1 MDARVEGLVAKAR
14 SGDLTRRQV
23 VERAATLGVSAAAVL
38 ALLDGPSVAE
48 ASGRGV
54 RPKKWQKGKGW
65 GWVWGADDELG
76 ALNELSPE
84 LARKALARARGRVY
98 DLGLEYDRRS
108 YKFSGH
114 ASGEITTYRS
124 PQGLLL
130 QRDQPDVIDPS
141 ANSTRTTYASCLN
154 TISDNVATQIDGL
167 GHIYEGDPSHAY
179 NGFKASDVVGDY
191 GLVKLDVTTIP
202 PIVAPATLIDVAGH
216 LGRQTLP
223 GHYAIGP
230 DLLRAALKRQQVDI
244 DPLDVVLIRTGTAG
258 VWLRGDG
265 VGANTDEVGAVDS
278 AGITLSAARWLVEEK
293 GALMVGCD
301 TSAVEVTPPS
311 EQLPDGTS
319 FNPVHVYLLVRQG
332 VHILELNNLEAL
344 ARDRVYKLA
353 YVLSPNKIRGN
364 VAGTVQRPVGL
375 A

>member
-1 MDARVEGLVAKAR
+1 VDTRVEGLVAEAR
-14 SGDLTRRQV
+14 SGSLTRRQV
-23 VERAATLGVSAAAVL
+23 VERAAALGVSAATVL
-38 ALLDGPSVAE
+38 ALIDGPSVAE

-54 RPKKWQKGKGW
+54 RPEKWQKGKGW
-65 GWVWGADDELG
+65 GWVWGPDDEVG
-76 ALNELSPE
+76 ALNELSPA

-108 YKFSGH
+108 FKFPGH

-130 QRDQPDVIDPS
+130 QRDQPAVIDPS
-141 ANSTRTTYASCLN
+141 SNSTRTTWASCLN

-179 NGFKASDVVGDY
+179 NGFKASEVVGDH

-202 PIVAPATLIDVAGH
+202 PVVAPATLIDVAGH
-216 LGRQTLP
+216 LGREALP

-230 DLLRAALKRQQVDI
+230 DLLRAVLRRQRVDI

-265 VGANTDEVGAVDS
+265 VGANTEEVEAVDS
-278 AGITLSAARWLVEEK
+278 AGITVSAARWLVEEK
-293 GALMVGCD
+293 GALMIGSD
-301 TSAVEVTPPS
+301 TSALEVTPPT

-332 VHILELNNLEAL
+332 VHILELNNLEDL
-344 ARDRVYKLA
+344 ARDGVYKLA

>member
-1 MDARVEGLVAKAR
+1 VDARVEGLVAEAR

-23 VERAATLGVSAAAVL
+23 VERAAALGVSAAAVL

-48 ASGRGV
+48 AAGRGV

-65 GWVWGADDELG
+65 GWVWGPGDELG

-108 YKFSGH
+108 FKFSGH
-114 ASGEITTYRS
+114 ANGEITTYRS

-130 QRDQPDVIDPS
+130 QRDRPEVIDPS
-141 ANSTRTTYASCLN
+141 SNSTNTTWASCLN

-167 GHIYEGDPSHAY
+167 GHIWEGDPPHAY
-179 NGFKASDVVGDY
+179 NGFRASEVVGDY

-202 PIVAPATLIDVAGH
+202 PVVAPATLIDVAGY
-216 LGRQTLP
+216 LDRQTLP

-230 DLLRAALKRQQVDI
+230 GLLRAALRRQQVDI

-265 VGANTDEVGAVDS
+265 VGANTEEIEAVDS
-278 AGITLSAARWLVEEK
+278 AGITVSAARWLVEEK
-293 GALMVGCD
+293 GALMIGSD
-301 TSAVEVTPPS
+301 TSAVEVTPPP

-332 VHILELNNLEAL
+332 VHILELNNLEDL